1 MDAKCRKN
9 DCTTPPIVSKTEDHF
24 VAEKYFFESFLKK
37 KWGIVGRSG
46 GNVLSLYAKTIK
58 VKYACVFLVI

>member
-9 DCTTPPIVSKTEDHF
+9 DCTTPPIVSKTEDRF

-37 KWGIVGRSG
+37 SGELWGGVEE
-46 GNVLSLYAKTIK
+46 
-58 VKYACVFLVI
+58 KYYLCTRKRLK

>member
-9 DCTTPPIVSKTEDHF
+9 DCTTPPIVSKTEGRF

-37 KWGIVGRSG
+37 SGELWGGVEE
-46 GNVLSLYAKTIK
+46 
-58 VKYACVFLVI
+58 KYYLCTRKRLK